1 MVTPRDI
8 AVLLSLARY
17 AVLSRPQVQ
26 RLCFPTDADGRVARR
41 RLQFLV
47 DGKLIHRQQMLY
59 CQPSGGTPA
68 SVYFPSRQGNE
79 FLANHFDDERYLAS
93 PVIPMVPHHIPHWIA
108 LAETHIA
115 FDTAVSRQQE
125 VAMEGWI
132 NEFDVVNKDESAPEK
147 RFSLYVLLQESPRL
161 VCNPDAAFLLSLLG
175 HKKVFY
181 IEQDRNTSGARQVAD
196 SKSKGYEAMNTLK
209 THRKHFPATT
219 VDTFS
224 VLLVAPT
231 PKRRETLREAFRNKP
246 GASLWRF
253 AAVDDL
259 SPENLL
265 HAPIFYPCSGEAA
278 SLIKKK
284 EP

>member
-8 AVLLSLARY
+8 AVLIALSRY
-17 AVLSRPQVQ
+17 AILSRPQVQ
-26 RLCFPTDADGRVARR
+26 RLCFPSDDDGRVARR
-41 RLQFLV
+41 RLQYLV
-47 DGKLIHRQQMLY
+47 DSKLIHRQQMLY

-68 SVYFPSRQGNE
+68 SVYFPARLGNE
-79 FLANHFDDERYLAS
+79 FLANHLDDERYLAS

-115 FDTAVSRQQE
+115 FDTALSQQQE
-125 VAMEGWI
+125 VAIDGWI

-147 RFSLYVLLQESPRL
+147 RYSLYTLLRDSPRL
-161 VCNPDAAFLLSLLG
+161 VCNPDAALLLSLAG

-196 SKSKGYEAMNTLK
+196 SKAKGYEAMQAMKL
-209 THRKHFPATT
+209 HRKHFPTTT
-219 VDTFS
+219 VDSFT
-224 VLLVAPT
+224 VLLVTPT
-231 PKRRETLREAFRNKP
+231 PKRRDTLRDAFKDKP

-253 AAVDDL
+253 TTVEDITA
-259 SPENLL
+259 ENLL
-265 HAPIFYPCSGEAA
+265 NAPIFYPSVGEAA

-284 EP
+284 ER